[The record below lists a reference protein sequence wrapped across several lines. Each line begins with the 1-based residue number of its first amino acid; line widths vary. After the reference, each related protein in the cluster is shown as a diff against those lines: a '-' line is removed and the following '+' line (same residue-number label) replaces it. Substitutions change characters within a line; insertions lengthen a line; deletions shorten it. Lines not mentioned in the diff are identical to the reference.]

1 MFSIYGM
8 SGPVF
13 SGSLEELKQLRQL
26 HSLRAVRP
34 IAVEGGEAA
43 VAAMPIPPRE
53 EAIHAYQEMLHHDQE
68 RGPLYRA
75 EQVMQRQVIT
85 VAASADVAQAWRILR
100 DNHIHQAPVLDAAAR
115 LIGVVS
121 ERNLLT
127 ALNIEAERVIESL
140 GRLVGDVMTTPVVT
154 ATPATDIRLIATV
167 MLDQDVDGVPIVDN
181 NGNLIGFVSRSD
193 ILRAV
198 VADPPLSL
206 WR

>member
-13 SGSLEELKQLRQL
+13 SGTLEELKQVRQL
-26 HSLRAVRP
+26 HSLRGVRP
-34 IAVEGGEAA
+34 IASEGEEPG
-43 VAAMPIPPRE
+43 VATGASPPRE

-75 EQVMQRQVIT
+75 EQIMQRQVIT
-85 VAASADVAQAWRILR
+85 VAANADVAQAWRTLR
-100 DNHIHQAPVLDAAAR
+100 DHHIHQAPVQDETAR

-127 ALNIEAERVIESL
+127 ALNIDDGRIIDSL
-140 GRLVGDVMTTPVVT
+140 SRQVSDVMTTPVVT
-154 ATPATDIRLIATV
+154 AAPLTDIRLIATL
-167 MLDQDVDGVPIVDN
+167 MLDQDVDGVPIVDD
-181 NGNLIGFVSRSD
+181 NGHLIGFVSRSD